1 MTKHKNGFNM
11 EQTQNLEFNRLIEK
25 DDGSY
30 MVFIDENHQEHVM
43 KMTDYDDNGERHFI
57 LEPDD

>member
-1 MTKHKNGFNM
+1 M